1 MYCAVYNLD
10 YVVYSVQKKPVRHLI
25 GFLYE
30 QSANRVM
37 WKKLMMSYPANQF
50 FLPHDPDQ

>member
-1 MYCAVYNLD
+1 MYYAVYNLD

-25 GFLYE
+25 GLLYE

-37 WKKLMMSYPANQF
+37 
-50 FLPHDPDQ
+50 